1 MADEQLT
8 PASAPAPAPEAPEAA
23 PAVPEAPGGAPPAE
37 EWGARF
43 ARLED
48 QLAREREQRAA
59 LEGTLRLLAPQP
71 PQQQGPM
78 PLVRL
83 PRDQALRIAATLGGQ
98 WTEEA
103 VQSHAPIF
111 AAFMQE
117 LAAPLLMGLEGMADT
132 VDLIQVRQD
141 VPQYETQAEEADR
154 VRLEYRQRGQV
165 ITRKQAVALV
175 KARRMDDPK
184 YVDTLVE
191 ARAKERA
198 TDQASRAAAAGAAV
212 TEGGSSAQKAGPEP
226 TKQPRVP
233 VTREEFARM
242 TLEEKRKALEGATL

>member
-1 MADEQLT
+1 MADEHPT
-8 PASAPAPAPEAPEAA
+8 AAPAPAPEAP
-23 PAVPEAPGGAPPAE
+23 GGAPPPEAPESAPPAE
-37 EWGARF
+37 DWGARF
-43 ARLED
+43 SRLEQ
-48 QLAREREQRAA
+48 QLVEEKVARAQAEAAWRAMQ
-59 LEGTLRLLAPQP
+59 PP

-83 PRDQALRIAATLGGQ
+83 PREQALRIAATLGGQ
-98 WTEEA
+98 WTEDA
-103 VQSHAPIF
+103 VQAHAPIF
-111 AAFMQE
+111 AAFME
-117 LAAPLLMGLEGMADT
+117 TLAAPLLQGLEGMADT

-154 VRLEYRQRGQV
+154 VRAEYRARGQV

-191 ARAKERA
+191 ERA
-198 TDQASRAAAAGAAV
+198 RQRTADNAQRAASAGAAV

-226 TKQPRVP
+226 TKQPRMP
-233 VTREEFARM
+233 VTREEFARLS
-242 TLEEKRKALEGATL
+242 LEEKRKALEGAAL

>member
-1 MADEQLT
+1 MANEHPT
-8 PASAPAPAPEAPEAA
+8 AAPAPAPEAPGGA
-23 PAVPEAPGGAPPAE
+23 PPPEAPESAPPAE

-43 ARLED
+43 SRLEQ
-48 QLAREREQRAA
+48 QLTEEKVARAQAEAAWRAMQ
-59 LEGTLRLLAPQP
+59 PP

-83 PRDQALRIAATLGGQ
+83 PREQALRIAATLGGQ
-98 WTEEA
+98 WTEDA
-103 VQSHAPIF
+103 VQAHAPIF
-111 AAFMQE
+111 AAFME
-117 LAAPLLMGLEGMADT
+117 TLAAPLLQGLEGMADT

-154 VRLEYRQRGQV
+154 VRAEYRARGQV

-191 ARAKERA
+191 ERA
-198 TDQASRAAAAGAAV
+198 RQRSADNAQRAASAGAAV

-226 TKQPRVP
+226 TKQPRMP
-233 VTREEFARM
+233 LTREEFSRLS
-242 TLEEKRKALEGATL
+242 LEEKRKALEGAAL

>member
-1 MADEQLT
+1 MADEQPIT
-8 PASAPAPAPEAPEAA
+8 APAPAPDGGGAPPPEAG
-23 PAVPEAPGGAPPAE
+23 PPPAE
-37 EWGARF
+37 EWGTRF
-43 ARLED
+43 ARLEGD
-48 QLAREREQRAA
+48 LAHEREQRAA

-71 PQQQGPM
+71 QQPQGP
-78 PLVRL
+78 PALVRL
-83 PRDQALRIAATLGGQ
+83 PRDAAQRIAATLGGQ
-98 WTEEA
+98 WNEDT

-111 AAFMQE
+111 AAFLQE
-117 LAAPLLMGLEGMADT
+117 LAAPLLQGIEGMADT

-154 VRLEYRQRGQV
+154 VRVEYRQRGQV

-184 YVDTLVE
+184 YVDSLVD
-191 ARAKERA
+191 ARAQQRGADNAQRA
-198 TDQASRAAAAGAAV
+198 VSAGAAV

-233 VTREEFARM
+233 VTREAFAQM
-242 TLEEKRKALEGATL
+242 TLEEKRKALEGAAL

>member
-1 MADEQLT
+1 MADEQ
-8 PASAPAPAPEAPEAA
+8 PQAPAPAPE
-23 PAVPEAPGGAPPAE
+23 PEAPAAEPEAPD
-37 EWGARF
+37 WGARF
-43 ARLED
+43 EKLEGE
-48 QLAREREQRAA
+48 LAHEKAQRAA

-71 PQQQGPM
+71 QAPQQGPA

-83 PRDQALRIAATLGGQ
+83 PRDAAQRIAATLGGQ
-98 WTEEA
+98 WNEDA

-117 LAAPLLMGLEGMADT
+117 IASPLLLGIEGMADV
-132 VDLIQVRQD
+132 VDLLQVRQE
-141 VPQYETQAEEADR
+141 VPQYETVAEEADR
-154 VRLEYRQRGQV
+154 VRGEYRQRGQV
-165 ITRKQAVALV
+165 LTRKQAVALV

-184 YVDTLVE
+184 YVDTLVDE
-191 ARAKERA
+191 RAKQRA
-198 TDQASRAAAAGAAV
+198 GEHAQRAAAAGGAV

-233 VTREEFARM
+233 ATKEEFARM

>member
-1 MADEQLT
+1 MADEHPT
-8 PASAPAPAPEAPEAA
+8 PAPAPEPTTTDAPAPEA
-23 PAVPEAPGGAPPAE
+23 GAPPAE
-37 EWGARF
+37 DWGTRF
-43 ARLED
+43 ARLEGD
-48 QLAREREQRAA
+48 LAREREHRAA

-71 PQQQGPM
+71 QQQQGPM

-83 PRDQALRIAATLGGQ
+83 PREQALRIAATLGGQ
-98 WTEEA
+98 WTEDA

-111 AAFMQE
+111 AAFME
-117 LAAPLLMGLEGMADT
+117 TLAAPLLQGLEGMADA

-154 VRLEYRQRGQV
+154 VRAEYRARGQV
-165 ITRKQAVALV
+165 LTRKQAVALV

-191 ARAKERA
+191 ERA
-198 TDQASRAAAAGAAV
+198 RQRSTEHAQRATSAGAAV

-242 TLEEKRKALEGATL
+242 TLEEKRKALEGAAL

>member
-1 MADEQLT
+1 MADEQPTSAPT
-8 PASAPAPAPEAPEAA
+8 PA
-23 PAVPEAPGGAPPAE
+23 PEAPGGAPPPETSATPPAE

-43 ARLED
+43 SRLEQ
-48 QLAREREQRAA
+48 QLTEEKVARAQAEAAWRAM
-59 LEGTLRLLAPQP
+59 QP

-83 PRDQALRIAATLGGQ
+83 PREQALRIAATLGGQ
-98 WTEEA
+98 WTEDA
-103 VQSHAPIF
+103 VQAHAPIF
-111 AAFMQE
+111 AAFME
-117 LAAPLLMGLEGMADT
+117 TLAAPLLQGLEGMADT

-154 VRLEYRQRGQV
+154 VRAEYRARGQV

-191 ARAKERA
+191 ERA
-198 TDQASRAAAAGAAV
+198 RQRTAENAQRAASAGAAV

-233 VTREEFARM
+233 VTREEFARLS
-242 TLEEKRKALEGATL
+242 LEEKRKALEGAAL

>member
-1 MADEQLT
+1 MADEQPT
-8 PASAPAPAPEAPEAA
+8 TAPAPAPEVAGGAP
-23 PAVPEAPGGAPPAE
+23 PPEAPESAPPAE
-37 EWGARF
+37 EWGTRF
-43 ARLED
+43 ARLEQ
-48 QLAREREQRAA
+48 QLVEEKVARAQAEAAWRAM
-59 LEGTLRLLAPQP
+59 QP
-71 PQQQGPM
+71 APQQQGPM

-83 PRDQALRIAATLGGQ
+83 PREQALRIAATLGGQ
-98 WTEEA
+98 WTEDA
-103 VQSHAPIF
+103 VQAHAPIF
-111 AAFMQE
+111 AAFME
-117 LAAPLLMGLEGMADT
+117 TLAAPLLQGLEGMADT

-154 VRLEYRQRGQV
+154 VRAEYRARGQV

-191 ARAKERA
+191 ERA
-198 TDQASRAAAAGAAV
+198 RQRTADNAQRAASAGAAV

-233 VTREEFARM
+233 VTREEFARLS
-242 TLEEKRKALEGATL
+242 LEEKRKALEGAAL